1 MSNLT
6 EWAQNTREQ
15 YATLGEFVEG
25 FELMVDEARSSCVL
39 LIGRNTFEKPLA
51 EIAFHHGAMTAKP
64 LFEIMRAMI
73 GELLK
78 DTDNASDKER
88 AVFSGVLLQI
98 AKEYSDLTNMR
109 NNLLHGTWFVGY
121 IGHEEDNLT
130 AKEFY
135 VRKHTSTKDGLSS
148 LVLPKTAEELR
159 ALSQRCW
166 ETRDFIRAIQDCIP
180 FVGNGSKLERR
191 FKLTENGW
199 EMRPY
204 WRQPSSQK
212 DGRKNGP
219 KLRGARVIPTPAR
232 VLVQVKKLKSRPR

>member
-1 MSNLT
+1 MSDIT
-6 EWAQNTREQ
+6 KWAQNTREQ
-15 YATLGEFVEG
+15 YETLGEFVEG
-25 FELMVDEARSSCVL
+25 FELMVDEVRSSCIL

-73 GELLK
+73 GELTK
-78 DTDNASDKER
+78 DPDNADAKER
-88 AVFSGVLLQI
+88 AVFTGVLSQI

-109 NNLLHGTWFVGY
+109 NNLLHGTWFVGH
-121 IGHEEDNLT
+121 IAHDDIT

-159 ALSQRCW
+159 ALSRRCW
-166 ETRDFIRAIQDCIP
+166 LTRDFIRAIQDCIP

-191 FKLTENGW
+191 FKLTKDGW

-204 WRQPSSQK
+204 WRQRPSQK
-212 DGRKNGP
+212 RRKQE
-219 KLRGARVIPTPAR
+219 PT
-232 VLVQVKKLKSRPR
+232 